1 LEYHT
6 HTGSN
11 VGFRIILMK
20 IREKLIL
27 GFGIYIAL
35 AASFGFSAYKEL
47 QTITTS
53 LALIERT
60 DDLTNLLLEMR
71 RYEKN
76 YLLYRD
82 KENLQ
87 ELKRYIA
94 EFSRNAENIR
104 GEIVTHIGADKLH
117 LMNKDIRDYNELV
130 EALAVSETN
139 EVVESMRQKAR
150 DMQSITKNLSM
161 KEREVLNGKIGTSL
175 KLLLYAMVIIII
187 AGAIVNY
194 KLAVSIERPIKKI
207 KDSAKRMAL
216 GDLSEEID
224 IRGNDEIASLGRSLN
239 SMQIILQHVLRS
251 LESTVSELREKQFL
265 LIRSEKLASIGV
277 FASGIAHEISN
288 PLTSVLTFSNLMLEK
303 MPEDDP
309 RREMLKIMSFETVK
323 ARNIVRQLLT
333 FAKDATINPSNFN
346 MNRQISEMINALK
359 LQGVLIGI
367 EVKLTLSSDPDEV
380 YGDPVQIGQV
390 ITNMLMNAIQAI
402 SPPGTIT
409 ISTHRTGDE
418 LEISLSD
425 TGCGIPAEYIDKI
438 FDPFFS
444 TKGTKGTG
452 LGLAVSYDIIKKHGG
467 DIEVTSKDGGGTT
480 FIIWLPI
487 HGQDQGNSR

>member
-1 LEYHT
+1 MLLKYHT

-11 VGFRIILMK
+11 VSFRIILMK

-47 QTITTS
+47 RTITTS

-150 DMQSITKNLSM
+150 DLQSITKNLSM

-239 SMQIILQHVLRS
+239 SMQIILQHVLVS
-251 LESTVSELREKQFL
+251 LESTVSELREKQFQL
-265 LIRSEKLASIGV
+265 VRSEKLASIGV

-288 PLTSVLTFSNLMLEK
+288 ALPSVLT
-303 MPEDDP
+303 
-309 RREMLKIMSFETVK
+309 
-323 ARNIVRQLLT
+323 
-333 FAKDATINPSNFN
+333 
-346 MNRQISEMINALK
+346 MNRQIREMINALK
-359 LQGVLIGI
+359 LQGAFIGI
-367 EVKLTLSSDPDEV
+367 EVKLALSSDPDEV

-452 LGLAVSYDIIKKHGG
+452 LGLAVSYDIIKKHSG

-480 FIIWLPI
+480 FIIRLPI